1 MLGSSLPAEELPR
14 ISAEGSITVVLAEN
28 MSLLRGALTR
38 LLGAEDDI
46 EVPAAVEC
54 DAGLV
59 DAVHL
64 LRPDVVVVD
73 VDNLVDRCMG
83 AIAELLASAP
93 DCRVVALAAA
103 TPAIVRR
110 LSTMA
115 VLSVIDRSAPA
126 DRLLAAIRSAAK
138 GHGFVDTS
146 LAAVALAMKPN
157 PLTSQ
162 ETQVLRLAADGGTGP
177 EIAQQMC
184 LSRGTVRN
192 YLSKAIVKT
201 GARGRTDAVRIASE
215 AGWL

>member
-1 MLGSSLPAEELPR
+1 MLGASFPAEELPR
-14 ISAEGSITVVLAEN
+14 TSAEGSITVLLAEN

-38 LLGAEDDI
+38 LLGAEGDI
-46 EVPAAVEC
+46 EVAAAVEC
-54 DAGLV
+54 DAGVV

-64 LRPDVVVVD
+64 VKPDVVVVD
-73 VDNLVDRCMG
+73 VDNSVDQCLPVV
-83 AIAELLASAP
+83 AELLLSAP
-93 DCRVVALAAA
+93 GCRVVALAAA
-103 TPAIVRR
+103 KPAIVRR

-126 DRLLAAIRSAAK
+126 DRLLAAIRAAAK
-138 GHGFVDTS
+138 GRGFVDTS

-177 EIAQQMC
+177 EIAQQMS
-184 LSRGTVRN
+184 LSQGTVRN

-201 GARGRTDAVRIASE
+201 GARGRADAVRIANE